1 MKENILLKIEK
12 LVNEKKIDEA
22 QLELSKLGQS
32 YNNDANYLYL
42 RGKVFYINKLYY
54 AAIDA
59 LLIALEFEKNDK
71 IYNLLAEIYGVLGN
85 KELKESITNEA
96 KAWEGD
102 EYDEHTVESYIKE
115 NASMNA
121 KLLLEVLEN
130 IKSVDESYTSESYE
144 ATCNSIKETFSK
156 KVDEVMETYG
166 VDDNSETEEKEAE
179 GAVIA
184 EPAK

>member
-22 QLELSKLGQS
+22 QLQLSKLGQS

-85 KELKESITNEA
+85 KDAGPAGDQGVTASVARRGRITRE
-96 KAWEGD
+96 
-102 EYDEHTVESYIKE
+102 
-115 NASMNA
+115 
-121 KLLLEVLEN
+121 
-130 IKSVDESYTSESYE
+130 
-144 ATCNSIKETFSK
+144 TC
-156 KVDEVMETYG
+156 G
-166 VDDNSETEEKEAE
+166 
-179 GAVIA
+179 
-184 EPAK
+184 

>member
-32 YNNDANYLYL
+32 YNNDAKYLYL

-59 LLIALEFEKNDK
+59 LLIALEFERNDK

-85 KELKESITNEA
+85 KELKESITNPDLRI
-96 KAWEGD
+96 KA
-102 EYDEHTVESYIKE
+102 I
-115 NASMNA
+115 N
-121 KLLLEVLEN
+121 KLKDQLTG
-130 IKSVDESYTSESYE
+130 IYRK
-144 ATCNSIKETFSK
+144 
-156 KVDEVMETYG
+156 
-166 VDDNSETEEKEAE
+166 
-179 GAVIA
+179 
-184 EPAK
+184 